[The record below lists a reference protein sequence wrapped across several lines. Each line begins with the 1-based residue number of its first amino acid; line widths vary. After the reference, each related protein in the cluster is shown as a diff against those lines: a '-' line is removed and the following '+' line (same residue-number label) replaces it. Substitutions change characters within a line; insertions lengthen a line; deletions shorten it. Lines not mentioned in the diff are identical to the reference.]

1 MFILSSIITRLGL
14 AVVGGVVVLVVILY
28 GLNKLETAGG
38 DARELATQTA
48 TRVRLRQ
55 RYDQTVQQFTK
66 AQKQA
71 AELTTRL
78 ADIVPA
84 LPPTTETV
92 QCPADCLLP
101 SLDS

>member
-1 MFILSSIITRLGL
+1 MWFLSSLLTRL
-14 AVVGGVVVLVVILY
+14 AIPVVGGAVVLVVILY

-38 DARELATQTA
+38 DARELKTQMA
-48 TRVRLRQ
+48 TRVHLQQ
-55 RYDQTVQQFTK
+55 RYDQTVKQFTK

-71 AELTTRL
+71 ADLTTRL

-101 SLDS
+101 SLGS